1 MSTINPK
8 TNKFSLKL
16 SKNTVS
22 ANRIAKT
29 DKNDEGAKTTSREQ
43 STSDDVLTRYDYDS
57 NYTLSNSFYVF
68 VRYLIELIFPIF
80 LRMAIEEIVKETA
93 KGAIRAEQVGPSGW
107 LPCPLMKTNKR
118 FLRNTIK
125 SVISHNRN
133 KVYKPKKS
141 EVELDEII
149 KRGQKRKPKFGDRK
163 HCFRRPNVDR
173 TDGSGKSRESK

>member
-1 MSTINPK
+1 
-8 TNKFSLKL
+8 
-16 SKNTVS
+16 
-22 ANRIAKT
+22 
-29 DKNDEGAKTTSREQ
+29 
-43 STSDDVLTRYDYDS
+43 
-57 NYTLSNSFYVF
+57 
-68 VRYLIELIFPIF
+68 
-80 LRMAIEEIVKETA
+80 MAIEEIVKETA

-133 KVYKPKKS
+133 KTYKPKKL
-141 EVELDEII
+141 EDELNEII

-173 TDGSGKSRESK
+173 TEESDTTNVSK